1 MFTVADIRNI
11 AIQIERNGEETYRR
25 AGSVARDPD
34 IAKALTWMADQE
46 HSHAQWFETIRSAR
60 PLTPEQEDMEEMGRG
75 LLQDMVKGN
84 TFLLDHKDLDS
95 AETVAEVLAISKAF
109 EQDTIVFYEFLLGF
123 LDDDASI
130 RQLKTIIGEERN
142 HICELEHLK
151 ERFTGL

>member
-11 AIQIERNGEETYRR
+11 AIQIERNGEEAYRN
-25 AGSVARDPD
+25 AGSLARDPD
-34 IAKALTWMADQE
+34 LAKALIWMADQE
-46 HSHAQWFETIRSAR
+46 RSHSQWFETIRSTR

-84 TFLLDHKDLDS
+84 TFLLDQKDLES
-95 AETVAEVLAISKAF
+95 AETVMEVLALSKAF

-123 LDDDASI
+123 LDDDESI

-142 HICELEHLK
+142 HICELERLK
-151 ERFTGL
+151 ERFIGL